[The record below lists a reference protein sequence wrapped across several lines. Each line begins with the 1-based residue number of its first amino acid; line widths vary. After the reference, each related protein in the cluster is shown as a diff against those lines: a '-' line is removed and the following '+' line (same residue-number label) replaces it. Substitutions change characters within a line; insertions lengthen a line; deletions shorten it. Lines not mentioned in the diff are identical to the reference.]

1 LHQSAPLAFADLP
14 RRGAAELSSVPAI
27 EPAWRP
33 LRPAPSGAAPRT
45 DKPMNK
51 PDRAGGT
58 EFDAQLDRHVA
69 RWIPVLGP
77 LLGAFV
83 ILFGAWDAWIDPV
96 HARASLAWRLT
107 LVTAGIPAYAD
118 TRLAVRTRC
127 LLLYATH
134 VGAMTVAAGLLEQ
147 GTVLALPALT
157 GALFIL
163 ALVEP
168 RPRRWLA
175 CTLAPALLFL
185 ALAARA
191 LPLTVF
197 LNSAL
202 LYALSWLLAGGVA
215 AMHLQL
221 WRRTYQAEQAL
232 LRASRYDS
240 LSGAL
245 SRGYLTEL
253 AARDIALARRHG
265 RPLAIAMLDIDFFK
279 RVNDTHGHGVGDRV
293 LAAMAHACSA
303 SLRASDYFGRIGGEE
318 FVCVMPEASTAD
330 ALACAERM
338 RTDIA
343 ALAVPTDAGPL
354 HITVSL
360 GVAVLDRHHDS
371 WETLLCAADAALYRA
386 KAAGRNRTMLA
397 PTPRPA
403 C

>member
-1 LHQSAPLAFADLP
+1 MPGCARHRS
-14 RRGAAELSSVPAI
+14 
-27 EPAWRP
+27 
-33 LRPAPSGAAPRT
+33 PSGGA
-45 DKPMNK
+45 N
-51 PDRAGGT
+51 
-58 EFDAQLDRHVA
+58 FDIELDRHVA
-69 RWIPVLGP
+69 RWLPVLGP
-77 LLGAFV
+77 LLGVFV
-83 ILFGAWDAWIDPV
+83 ILFGAWDAWVDPI
-96 HARASLAWRLT
+96 HAGASLTWRLV

-127 LLLYATH
+127 LLLYITH
-134 VGAMTVAAGLLEQ
+134 VGAMTAAAGVLEH
-147 GTVLALPALT
+147 GMVLALPALT
-157 GALFIL
+157 GALFVL

-175 CTLAPALLFL
+175 CTLAPALLFV

-191 LPLTVF
+191 LPRTAF

-202 LYALSWLLAGGVA
+202 LYALSWLLAGAVA

-221 WRRTYQAEQAL
+221 WRRAYLAEQAL
-232 LRASRYDS
+232 LQASRYDS

-253 AARDIALARRHG
+253 AARDIALALRHG
-265 RPLAIAMLDIDFFK
+265 RPLAIAMLDVDFFK

-303 SLRASDYFGRIGGEE
+303 GLRASDYFGRIGGEE

-354 HITVSL
+354 RITVSL
-360 GVAVLDRHHDS
+360 GVAVLDHHHDS
-371 WETLLCAADAALYRA
+371 WEALLRAADAALYRA
-386 KAAGRNRTMLA
+386 KAPGRNRTVLA
-397 PTPRPA
+397 PSPRPA
-403 C
+403 G

>member
-1 LHQSAPLAFADLP
+1 MSKPD
-14 RRGAAELSSVPAI
+14 S
-27 EPAWRP
+27 AWRVRVSRACRAAASRLQGP
-33 LRPAPSGAAPRT
+33 PPGPTPDSALQRTPA
-45 DKPMNK
+45 D
-51 PDRAGGT
+51 GT
-58 EFDAQLDRHVA
+58 GFDVQLDRHIA
-69 RWIPVLGP
+69 RWLPVLGP

-83 ILFGAWDAWIDPV
+83 ILFSAWDAWIDPA
-96 HARASLAWRLT
+96 HARASLTWRLI

-127 LLLYATH
+127 LLLYVTH
-134 VGAMTVAAGLLEQ
+134 VGAMTAAAGLLDH
-147 GTVLALPALT
+147 GMLLALPALT
-157 GALFIL
+157 GAPLVL
-163 ALVEP
+163 ALIEP

-191 LPLTVF
+191 LPPADF
-197 LNSAL
+197 LNGAL
-202 LYALSWLLAGGVA
+202 LYALAWLLAGAVA
-215 AMHLQL
+215 AIHLRL
-221 WRRTYQAEQAL
+221 WRRTYLAEQAL

-279 RVNDTHGHGVGDRV
+279 HVNDTHGHDIGDRV
-293 LAAMAHACSA
+293 LAAMAQTCTAGM
-303 SLRASDYFGRIGGEE
+303 RASDYFGRIGGEE

-371 WETLLCAADAALYRA
+371 WESLLRAADAALYRA
-386 KAAGRNRTMLA
+386 KETGRNRSVLA
-397 PTPRPA
+397 PTPRPGG
-403 C
+403 